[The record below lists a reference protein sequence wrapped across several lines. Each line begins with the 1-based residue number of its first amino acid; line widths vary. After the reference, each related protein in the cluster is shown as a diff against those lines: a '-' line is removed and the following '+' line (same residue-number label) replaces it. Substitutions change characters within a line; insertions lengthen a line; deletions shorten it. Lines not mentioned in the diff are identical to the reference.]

1 MSKPLKKLKKQV
13 FESGICDLIEW
24 AHKKGYSIDF
34 DYCVQD
40 ELRPADKLIT
50 ISTRQNE
57 EKQLYSLLHEC
68 GHLILAKNETS
79 YEKKYPSSTKMA
91 YFNSNKRLARSP
103 QYKVDILAEEI
114 DAWRKGEDLAKR
126 LDIWIDEEN
135 YYKTKSKCVYTYIKS
150 LAK

>member
-1 MSKPLKKLKKQV
+1 MSKPLKKLKKQA

-68 GHLILAKNETS
+68 GHLILANNETS

-114 DAWRKGEDLAKR
+114 DAWRKGKDLAKR